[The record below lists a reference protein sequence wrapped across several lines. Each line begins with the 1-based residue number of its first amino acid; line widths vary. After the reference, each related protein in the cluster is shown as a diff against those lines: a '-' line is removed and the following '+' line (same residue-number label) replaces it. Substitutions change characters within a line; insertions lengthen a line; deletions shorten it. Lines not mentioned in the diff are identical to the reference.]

1 MRGVRPLPTSGRR
14 PALGLVGILLLGVAL
29 AVLGIVSR
37 SEPTLI
43 GTYLGGRPAPDFTL
57 TDHRGRAVSLSDV
70 RSRIVV
76 LTFIYTRCPDVC
88 PILARNLR
96 VAYDL
101 LPEEV
106 RDNVAFLAITVDP
119 TRDTQQALT
128 EFTATHGWADN
139 PNWFALRGEPA
150 ALEQVWRAYGIYPG
164 RHLGTPEGLST
175 PAAGGGAGHTDAIYL
190 IDPDGREQIF
200 LRSSATPQEITGA
213 ITALWH

>member
-1 MRGVRPLPTSGRR
+1 MRGLGPWTVAGRR
-14 PALGLVGILLLGVAL
+14 LALGLAGILLLGVAL
-29 AVLGIVSR
+29 AALGIVSG
-37 SEPTLI
+37 SEPTLT
-43 GTYLGGRPAPDFTL
+43 GTDLGGRPAPDFTL

-70 RSRIVV
+70 RGRVVV

-101 LPEEV
+101 LPEEA
-106 RDNVAFLAITVDP
+106 RDNVAFLAVTMDP

-139 PNWFALRGEPA
+139 PDWFALGGEPA

-164 RHLGTPEGLST
+164 RHLGTPDGLGT

-190 IDPDGREQIF
+190 IDPDGRERVF
-200 LRSSATPQEITGA
+200 LRSSATPQEIA
-213 ITALWH
+213 DNVVALLP